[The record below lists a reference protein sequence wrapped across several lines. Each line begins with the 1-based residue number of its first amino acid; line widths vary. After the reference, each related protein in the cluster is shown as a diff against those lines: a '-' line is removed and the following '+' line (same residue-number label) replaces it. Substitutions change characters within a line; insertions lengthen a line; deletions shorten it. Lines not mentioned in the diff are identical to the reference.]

1 MEGSDRQKMKEKL
14 DRLEEEIK
22 ILRVKM
28 IEQGKLEDQLRQSQ
42 KMEALANLS
51 AGIAHD
57 FNNILQ
63 SILGYTQ
70 IALLKKTNDDPDLR
84 IFNKIEICIAKGNE
98 LTKQFLTFGRKIEP
112 KFTPLNLNH
121 KINEINKLLRRTIP
135 RMIEIDLMLSD
146 DLKMI
151 NADSG
156 QIEQILMN
164 LSINARDAM
173 PNGGKLI
180 FKTKNILLGDKQPLT
195 FTRLKTQPHEYLLL
209 TVSDTGVGMP
219 SKTMGK
225 IFEPFFT
232 TKERGKGTGL
242 GLSMVYSIVKN
253 HNGFIDC
260 SSKDG
265 EGTTFSIYFPILN
278 PDRIQSNSIEQNRKG
293 KIPGGNET
301 ILFID
306 DESELLNLGKEML
319 EKFGYRVIIAETGE
333 DGINKYSH
341 NTIDLVILDI
351 GMPGMGGIKCLQQLL
366 SIDKKA
372 KVLISSGYSLNGR
385 VEEALALGVKAF
397 LAKPYTVNEL
407 LEIMRVVLNGD

>member
-1 MEGSDRQKMKEKL
+1 MEESDRKKMQEKIHQ
-14 DRLEEEIK
+14 LEEEIQ
-22 ILRVKM
+22 ILRAKM
-28 IEQGKLEDQLRQSQ
+28 SEHGKLEDQLRQSQ

-70 IALLKKTNDDPDLR
+70 LALLKRTNDDPDFR
-84 IFNKIEICIAKGNE
+84 IFTQIEKNIAKGNE
-98 LTKQFLTFGRKIEP
+98 LTQQFLTFGRKIEP
-112 KFTPLNLNH
+112 KFRPLNLNH
-121 KINEINKLLRRTIP
+121 KILEINKLLQRTIP
-135 RMIEIDLMLSD
+135 RMIKIELMLSD

-173 PNGGKLI
+173 PDGGKLV
-180 FKTKNILLGDKQPLT
+180 FKTKNIFLEGKQPLT
-195 FTRLKTQPHEYLLL
+195 LTHLKTNPGKYVLL
-209 TVSDTGVGMP
+209 TVSDTGVGI
-219 SKTMGK
+219 SSETMGH

-242 GLSMVYSIVKN
+242 GLSMIYSIVKN

-260 SSKDG
+260 SSKDK

-278 PDRIQSNSIEQNRKG
+278 TDRIQLDGLQQKRKG
-293 KIPGGNET
+293 KITVGNET
-301 ILFID
+301 ILLID
-306 DESELLNLGKEML
+306 DELEILKLGKEML
-319 EKFGYRVIIAETGE
+319 QKFGYQVIIAETGE
-333 DGINKYSH
+333 DGINKYAH
-341 NTIDLVILDI
+341 NTVDLVILDI

-366 SIDKKA
+366 SIDRKA
-372 KVLISSGYSLNGR
+372 RVLISSGYSVNGR
-385 VEEALALGVKAF
+385 VEKALALGVKAF
-397 LAKPYTVNEL
+397 LAKPYTINEL
-407 LEIMRVVLNGD
+407 LEIMQAVLNGD